1 MVVELGR
8 ISAILVSIL
17 IPVFTILLTILI
29 QFLAKKETKSSITR
43 LAKFLSKPFEFK
55 PLLKKQELK
64 EFPETKV
71 RRIVGKELLFRLNF
85 IYYIV
90 LIFLFSSFL
99 GELYQVLA
107 DRTLL
112 ILFTNIVEGSPPPS
126 SVWSSIV
133 IVSPFSSGFT
143 GYQTWYGMYPN
154 PILESPYYH
163 STWGWI
169 FYTSGLFN
177 NLFPNMQY
185 DFFGTSVNSLVF
197 TYSSLIVVFTLIIGG
212 LFLLPLLWKN
222 IRQSFL
228 ASLFFF
234 EAGMVIGTKGVFSCF
249 AQAWKIEVNGNLL
262 QYGAFIISRST
273 IAAQWVILGLLPI
286 IIGLYFLFLW
296 IGKKLWKVHYLEI
309 NSISK
314 KTFLIAVSIN
324 FIVALL
330 VLLI

>member
-8 ISAILVSIL
+8 ISAILLATL
-17 IPVFTILLTILI
+17 IPISMILLALI
-29 QFLAKKETKSSITR
+29 FNYLAKKEGDSLLAR
-43 LAKFLSKPFEFK
+43 FAKFVSKPFEFK
-55 PLLKKQELK
+55 HLLKNQDLK
-64 EFPETKV
+64 ELPETKV
-71 RRIVGKELLFRLNF
+71 RKIVGKELLYRMNL
-85 IYYIV
+85 IYFLL

-112 ILFTNIVEGSPPPS
+112 IIFTNIVDGSSPPS
-126 SVWSSIV
+126 SVWNSI
-133 IVSPFSSGFT
+133 IIESPFSSGFR
-143 GYQTWYGMYPN
+143 GYQIWYGMYPN
-154 PILESPYYH
+154 PILESQYYH
-163 STWGWI
+163 NTWGWI

-185 DFFGTSVNSLVF
+185 DFFGTSVDSLIF
-197 TYSSLIVVFTLIIGG
+197 TYSSLIMVFTLIIGG

-228 ASLFFF
+228 ASLLFF

-262 QYGAFIISRST
+262 QYGAHIISKST
-273 IAAQWVILGLLPI
+273 IAAQWVILGLIPI
-286 IIGLYFLFLW
+286 IIGFYFLFLW
-296 IGKKLWKVHYLEI
+296 IGKKLWKVHYSQT

-314 KTFLIAVSIN
+314 RTFLVFVSIN
-324 FIVALL
+324 YLVALL